1 MTTTVSRTHPELVT
15 MSECVCVCVC
25 VCVWERERIKRK
37 VTQWAF
43 LIFQLM
49 VIMATNIPQYLIV
62 FMLHYY

>member
-15 MSECVCVCVC
+15 MSECVCVRERER
-25 VCVWERERIKRK
+25 ERERIKRK

-49 VIMATNIPQYLIV
+49 VIMATNIPQYLVV